1 MTTSTRLHPLMLR
14 VLPNLIITAV
24 PLAAFLAF
32 VIQPLMGKQLL
43 PIYGGTSA
51 TWLGTMLYFQL
62 ALLLGYAWAAWLVR
76 QRTQLQVSAT
86 VVLALLAVLSFHL
99 PSGETDTTPSIVTV
113 VWRLAVSSLPAMA
126 LLFSTSPLMHG
137 WLRRRGQEV
146 PYYLY
151 AISNAGSLAA
161 ILLYPFVIE
170 PGLRVPEQTFYWHG
184 LLAIVAGLLAL
195 AGYIILRTSANADD
209 RLAPDGPAESLSP
222 GLVAGWLGLSALT
235 CIGMLGATYHLAS
248 EIGSNPLAWVWPFG
262 AYVLSFTVSFSERWR
277 PWMTKTTIV
286 WLAIS
291 LAGYMVTKGFTAATV
306 NAWTAWWLISLT
318 ASGSFLGNALLHS
331 YRPARRFEIYYLIL
345 AAGGVLGG
353 LLSVMVIPHLFA
365 RPVEF
370 IYASV
375 ALLTVGML
383 WLTGR
388 RESSIAVITASVLL
402 APVIGFGIQQTRL
415 ETVNGARVHHI
426 RDLYGHIMITLNSKE
441 PQSVVLS
448 SDTTTHGSQLTADAA
463 ARRRPTLYFTESTGV
478 GRVLERL
485 QAERPAMRVGVIG
498 LGAGILSAYAR
509 KSDTYDFWDIDPKI
523 IRVAREYFTFVTES
537 AGQINLIQ
545 RDGRKALEDSRSE
558 YDLLVVDAFTGDGI
572 PPHLLTR
579 EAIAL
584 YQRRLA
590 VHDGLLVVHASTRY
604 SRLFPVV
611 EATARSLGSSTI
623 DVTTDITSST
633 NDRDWDPTHTEYLIV
648 CRPAHMKDISGWFA
662 EEEDKGRVKHTIIT
676 VQAPLINTQLI
687 WSDDRNA
694 ALDTLDLGR
703 FLFEP

>member
-1 MTTSTRLHPLMLR
+1 MNTSNRLHPLMIR
-14 VLPNLIITAV
+14 ALPNLIITAV

-32 VIQPLMGKQLL
+32 AIQPLMGKQLL

-76 QRTQLQVSAT
+76 QRTLIQVSAT
-86 VVLALLAVLSFHL
+86 VVLALLAVLTFHL
-99 PSGETDTTPSIVTV
+99 PSGQIDTTPSIMTV
-113 VWRLAVSSLPAMA
+113 VWRLAVSTLPAMA

-137 WLRRRGQEV
+137 WLRQRGQEV

-161 ILLYPFVIE
+161 VLLYPFVIE
-170 PGLRVPEQTFYWHG
+170 PSLRAPEQTFYWHG

-195 AGYIILRTSANADD
+195 AGYIILRTSAEAVDQP
-209 RLAPDGPAESLSP
+209 APDGPAEALAP
-222 GLVAGWLGLSALT
+222 GLVTAWIGLSALT
-235 CIGMLGATYHLAS
+235 CIGMLGATFHLAS
-248 EIGSNPLAWVWPFG
+248 EIGSNPIAWVGPFG
-262 AYVLSFTVSFSERWR
+262 VYLLSFTVTFSERWR
-277 PWMTKTTIV
+277 RWMTMTTIV
-286 WLAIS
+286 WLAVS
-291 LAGYMVTKGFTAATV
+291 LAGFMVTKGFTSATV
-306 NAWTAWWLISLT
+306 NAWTAWWLLSLT

-331 YRPARRFEIYYLIL
+331 LRPARRFEMYYLLL
-345 AAGGVLGG
+345 AAGGALGG
-353 LLSVMVIPHLFA
+353 LLSIAVIPHLFA

-370 IYASV
+370 IIASV
-375 ALLTVGML
+375 ALLTTGML

-388 RESSIAVITASVLL
+388 RESSIAVVTAGVLL
-402 APVIGFGIQQTRL
+402 APVIGLGLQQAGL
-415 ETVNGARVHHI
+415 ETATGARVSHI
-426 RDLYGHIMITLNSKE
+426 RDLYGHVMITVNSQN

-463 ARRRPTLYFTESTGV
+463 ARRRPTLYYTESTGV

-509 KSDTYDFWDIDPKI
+509 KGDTYDFWDIDPKVFRI
-523 IRVAREYFTFVTES
+523 AREYFTFVTES
-537 AGQINLIQ
+537 AGQINLVQ
-545 RDGRKALEDSRSE
+545 RDGRQALAESRSD
-558 YDLLVVDAFTGDGI
+558 YDVLVLDAFTGDGV
-572 PPHLLTR
+572 PSHLLTR
-579 EAIAL
+579 EALTL

-590 VHDGLLVVHASTRY
+590 ARDGLLLVNASTRY

-611 EATARSLGSSTI
+611 EATARSLGHSTL
-623 DVTTDITSST
+623 DVITDISGST

-648 CRPAHMKDISGWFA
+648 CRPERLKDISGWFA
-662 EEEDKGRVKHTIIT
+662 EEEDKGRVKHKVET

-694 ALDTLDLGR
+694 ALDAFEVGR
-703 FLFEP
+703 FLMGN

>member
-1 MTTSTRLHPLMLR
+1 MTTSNRFHPLMIR
-14 VLPNLIITAV
+14 ALPNLIITAV

-32 VIQPLMGKQLL
+32 AIQPLMGKQLL

-76 QRTQLQVSAT
+76 QRTLVQVSAT
-86 VVLALLAVLSFHL
+86 AVLALLAVLTFHL
-99 PSGETDTTPSIVTV
+99 PSGQIDTTPSIITV
-113 VWRLAVSSLPAMA
+113 VWRLAVSTLPAMA

-137 WLRRRGQEV
+137 WLRQRGQEV

-161 ILLYPFVIE
+161 VLLYPFVIE

-195 AGYIILRTSANADD
+195 AGYIILRTSAETVD
-209 RLAPDGPAESLSP
+209 RPAPDGPAEALSP

-248 EIGSNPLAWVWPFG
+248 EIGSNPVAWVGPFG
-262 AYVLSFTVSFSERWR
+262 AYLLSFTVTFSERWR
-277 PWMTKTTIV
+277 RWMTKTTIV

-331 YRPARRFEIYYLIL
+331 LRPAQRFERYYLIL

-353 LLSVMVIPHLFA
+353 LLSVMVIPHLFV

-370 IYASV
+370 IIASV
-375 ALLTVGML
+375 ALLTIGML

-388 RESSIAVITASVLL
+388 REPSIAVITASVLL
-402 APVIGFGIQQTRL
+402 APVIGFGLLQARL
-415 ETVNGARVHHI
+415 ETANGARVRHI
-426 RDLYGHIMITLNSKE
+426 RDLYGHIMITLN

-463 ARRRPTLYFTESTGV
+463 ARRRPTLYYTESTGV

-509 KSDTYDFWDIDPKI
+509 KGDTYDFWDIDPKVFRI
-523 IRVAREYFTFVTES
+523 AREYFTFVTES

-545 RDGRKALEDSRSE
+545 RDGRQALAESRSD
-558 YDLLVVDAFTGDGI
+558 YDVLVLDAFTGDGI
-572 PPHLLTR
+572 PSHLLTR
-579 EAIAL
+579 EAL
-584 YQRRLA
+584 TFYLRRLA
-590 VHDGLLVVHASTRY
+590 ARDGLLLVNASTRY
-604 SRLFPVV
+604 SKLFPVV
-611 EATARSLGSSTI
+611 EATARSLGHSTI
-623 DVTTDITSST
+623 DVVTDISANT

-648 CRPAHMKDISGWFA
+648 CRPERLKDISGWFP
-662 EEEDKGRVKHTIIT
+662 EEEDKGRVKHAVTT